1 MLRTATGKDTSFVDM
16 DMPAVSTAAPIGD
29 TPDVG
34 LRRRILGASL
44 FGLAG
49 ALVPSLASRASASP
63 DTTPVSSPQR
73 PTTADSVLLGVAQ
86 RLELAAVSLYDT
98 ALAGE
103 ALTDDVR
110 PTFGYIRQSHLAAA
124 QALSALL
131 GRSAPGQPLEDLL
144 DEAADSFSSSSLTE
158 VAAAA
163 AELENL
169 AAATHNDLVGALEGT
184 DGAELVAS
192 ILVIESRHATVLAKI
207 AGKTDLDE
215 LLLNEAKSLAAE
227 KG

>member
-1 MLRTATGKDTSFVDM
+1 MLRTAIGKDTSFVDM
-16 DMPAVSTAAPIGD
+16 DSPAVSTAAPSGD

-34 LRRRILGASL
+34 LRRRLIGAGL
-44 FGLAG
+44 IGLAG
-49 ALVPSLASRASASP
+49 SLVPSLASRASASP

-73 PTTADSVLLGVAQ
+73 PTDADSVLLGLAQ

-98 ALAGE
+98 ALAGP
-103 ALTDDVR
+103 AITDDVR
-110 PTFGYIRQSHLAAA
+110 PTFEYIRQSHLAYS

-131 GRSAPGQPLEDLL
+131 GKSAPGRPLDSLL
-144 DEAADSFSSSSLTE
+144 DEARESFGASSLTD

-163 AELENL
+163 ADLENV
-169 AAATHNDLVGALEGT
+169 AAATHTELVGALAGT

-192 ILVIESRHATVLAKI
+192 ILIVQSRHAAVLAAI
-207 AGKTDLDE
+207 AGETELDA
-215 LLLNEAKSLAAE
+215 LLLNEAEPLAAE